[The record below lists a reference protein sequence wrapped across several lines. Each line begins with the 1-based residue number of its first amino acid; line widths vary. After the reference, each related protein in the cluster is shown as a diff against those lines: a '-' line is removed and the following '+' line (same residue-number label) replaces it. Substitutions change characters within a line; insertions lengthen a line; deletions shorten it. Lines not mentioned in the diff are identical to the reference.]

1 MSHICQKCVTCC
13 QKTWRGCQT
22 NLKFCT
28 EVNYLMPRKR
38 CQNNLLV
45 WGPQHG
51 QNGIWNLQIFLEYLH
66 HLKIFG
72 ILFLGLCS
80 TRPHNLIHI
89 QPKAIDFFVNFV
101 AAVDSVQLI
110 PKYKWKVKLRSWG
123 FPNIFVWNNW
133 TSRKWGLCYRSGL
146 NL

>member
-1 MSHICQKCVTCC
+1 MLPVAK
-13 QKTWRGCQT
+13 KTWWGCQV

-28 EVNYLMPRKR
+28 QANYLMPRKKP
-38 CQNNLLV
+38 QNNLFI

-51 QNGIWNLQIFLEYLH
+51 QKEIWNLQIFFEYLH

-72 ILFLGLCS
+72 LLFLELCS
-80 TRPHNLIHI
+80 TVPTILFKSSLKQLI
-89 QPKAIDFFVNFV
+89 FFINFV
-101 AAVDSVQLI
+101 AAVDCVQLI

-123 FPNIFVWNNW
+123 FPDIFVWNNW
-133 TSRKWGLCYRSGL
+133 TSRKWGLWYRSGL